1 VSRTCYRFAEYS
13 LLTTLLALCTRCDV
27 TCEQII
33 TQNSP
38 VQLAVLPGFDTDIAA
53 YNTDIAYFNFSGK
66 TVHITYELRVQH

>member
-1 VSRTCYRFAEYS
+1 M
-13 LLTTLLALCTRCDV
+13 LLMMSYLRCDV

-66 TVHITYELRVQH
+66 AVHITYELRVQH